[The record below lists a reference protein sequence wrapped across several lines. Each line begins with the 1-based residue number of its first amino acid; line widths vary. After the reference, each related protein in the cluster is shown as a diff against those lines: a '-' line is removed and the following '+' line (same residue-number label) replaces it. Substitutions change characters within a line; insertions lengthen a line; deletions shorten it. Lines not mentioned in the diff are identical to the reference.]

1 MEKIR
6 TENVDPVEL
15 YLAEIAEFEPVTE
28 EEKATLPPLLKEK
41 DPHAVERMTVAYLMQ
56 VVDIAREYKNLRDPH
71 VIGPVLD
78 LIQEGNTGLVKA
90 VETHD
95 WDHPEDFPA
104 YVYRRICL
112 AMEDSILNSCVDFR
126 IPTPSVEALRGR
138 TVKEPQKPG
147 RKPEIMP
154 DADYEK
160 NLPAMLDAPAGSRE
174 LRQYLER
181 NGLTFH
187 DRDWQAV
194 VLWYGLDGN
203 IRHCRKDISLATGL
217 SMRYIDLTVHRL
229 SEPIRRR
236 RRMERRQERQQ
247 K

>member
-1 MEKIR
+1 MEEIK

-15 YLAEIAEFEPVTE
+15 YLAEIASFEPVTE
-28 EEKATLPPLLKEK
+28 AEKATLPPLLKEK
-41 DPHAVERMTVAYLMQ
+41 DSHAMERMAVAHLMM
-56 VVDIAREYKNLRDPH
+56 VVDIAREYKNLRDPY

-90 VETHD
+90 IETHD

-104 YVYRRICL
+104 YVYRCICL

-126 IPTPSVEALRGR
+126 IPTPLPESLHARSEEAAEK
-138 TVKEPQKPG
+138 TE
-147 RKPEIMP
+147 RKPEILP
-154 DADYEK
+154 DADYKEK
-160 NLPAMLDAPAGSRE
+160 LRAMLDAPAESHE

-181 NGLTFH
+181 NGVTFY
-187 DRDWQAV
+187 DQDWQAV

-203 IRHCRKDISLATGL
+203 ARHCRKDISIATGL
-217 SMRYIDLTVHRL
+217 ALRYIDITIHKL
-229 SEPIRRR
+229 SEPVRRR
-236 RRMERRQERQQ
+236 RRMERQRKFRE